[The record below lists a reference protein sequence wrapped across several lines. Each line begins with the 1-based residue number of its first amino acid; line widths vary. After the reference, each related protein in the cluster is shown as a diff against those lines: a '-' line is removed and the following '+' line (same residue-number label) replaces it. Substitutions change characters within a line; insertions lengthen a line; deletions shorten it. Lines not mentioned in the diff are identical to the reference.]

1 MTSSRGFAEL
11 LGDQQR
17 RGEGHERSPFGCPG
31 FCLASVPPNF
41 MFRFVP
47 ALRLA
52 RQIDCGWPAFPG
64 RPYSCRADSATYA
77 ASCPR
82 PRLGHRYSSGFAARF
97 QPALPIGTNLP
108 PGRRSRIVE
117 PGDGVSIVEG
127 TRFLINELP
136 VGKSAC
142 YGLFCNSRKALD
154 NIRPA
159 LRDTRRVLCFWRGG
173 SWIGALSSCIRLLR
187 L

>member
-1 MTSSRGFAEL
+1 
-11 LGDQQR
+11 
-17 RGEGHERSPFGCPG
+17 
-31 FCLASVPPNF
+31 

-52 RQIDCGWPAFPG
+52 RQMIAAGDIGKVRPAFPG
-64 RPYSCRADSATYA
+64 RPYSRRADSATYA

-82 PRLGHRYSSGFAARF
+82 PRLGHRYPSGFAARF
-97 QPALPIGTNLP
+97 QPALPIGTNWP

-117 PGDGVSIVEG
+117 PGDGASIVEG

-173 SWIGALSSCIRLLR
+173 SWIGGLSSCIRLLR